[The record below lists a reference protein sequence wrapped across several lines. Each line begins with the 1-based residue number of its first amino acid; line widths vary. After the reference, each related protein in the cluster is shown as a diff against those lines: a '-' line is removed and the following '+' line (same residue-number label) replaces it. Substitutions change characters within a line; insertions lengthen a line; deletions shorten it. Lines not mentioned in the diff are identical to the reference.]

1 MINRYYYSYNTF
13 PFHLEE
19 NVGAHGDAK
28 ATVGH
33 NTQSV

>member
-1 MINRYYYSYNTF
+1 MINRHYYSYATF

-28 ATVGH
+28 ATGGH